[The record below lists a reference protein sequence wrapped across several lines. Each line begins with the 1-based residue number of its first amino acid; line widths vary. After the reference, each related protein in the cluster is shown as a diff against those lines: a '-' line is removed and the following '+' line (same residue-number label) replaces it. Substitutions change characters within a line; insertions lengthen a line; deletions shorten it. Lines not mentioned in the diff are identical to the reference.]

1 MATRRRPSEPREPS
15 PRGWA
20 IARRLVLP
28 HAANDNRLPASLR
41 LARIAIL
48 AALLAGC
55 AWMIVEVW

>member
-41 LARIAIL
+41 VARVMVLAAIL
-48 AALLAGC
+48 AAC
-55 AWMIVEVW
+55 AWVIVEVL